1 MITAVIL
8 AGGKSS
14 RMGRDKLLMTLRGE
28 TLLDAAVRR
37 FSAVFDRV
45 FVSVSDFEKYPEIKA
60 DKVADIYKN
69 CGPMGGL
76 HAALTHIGTGGIFLV
91 AAALPFSDPVAA
103 KKIVEL
109 CGENDIALMRDPQ
122 GRYEP
127 LFACYKP
134 SLLPAV
140 EQMLEKGNHKM
151 SALLAGARIRAVTE
165 ADLGPLWK
173 DNMLVNINRI
183 EDYESL
189 IKLND

>member
-14 RMGRDKLLMTLRGE
+14 RMGRDKLLMMLRGE

-37 FSAVFDRV
+37 FSEVFDRV
-45 FVSVSDFEKYPEIKA
+45 FVSVSDPEKYSEVKA
-60 DKVADIYKN
+60 EKIVDIYKN

-76 HAALTHIGTGGIFLV
+76 HAALTHTKAGGIFLV
-91 AAALPFSDPVAA
+91 AADLPFSGPEAA

-109 CGENDIALMRDPQ
+109 CGENDAALMRDHQ

-127 LFACYKP
+127 LFAYYKP
-134 SLLPAV
+134 TLLPVV
-140 EQMLEKGNHKM
+140 EKMLAIGSHKM
-151 SALLAGARIRAVTE
+151 SVLLESARIKAITK

-173 DNMLVNINRI
+173 DNMLANINRI

-189 IKLND
+189 LTP